1 MKLQEILNGVY
12 ILGTVG
18 NLNVEIS
25 GIAYDSRKVKPG
37 FLFVCI
43 DGVEDDGHKYMSKAW
58 ENGAAA
64 VIVTRKVEE
73 SGRTVVIT
81 SDSRHALAKCS
92 ATFYRNPSQEMELM
106 GITGTKGKTTTS
118 FMIKSIMDYAFND
131 CAIMG
136 NLGIDYKDVHISTSQ
151 NTPQSSDLQQ
161 VLREMVDAGVKRCIM
176 EVTSMGLSQL
186 RTGFTEYS
194 IGMFT
199 NISRAHIGK
208 REHSNFEDY
217 LASKAML
224 FSMCKKGIVNIDD
237 EHSGYIIESAKC
249 PITTLSAIGPAD
261 VTAGKI
267 KMRGDGSTF
276 VYNGFGEEFKI
287 ELEMPGMFNVYNAL
301 FAATAAIMSGAG
313 AEHVQKGIK
322 SVVVPGRCEK
332 QDIEADYSV
341 IIDYAHSPDSLEKL
355 LEAMQEFS
363 EGRVI
368 SVFGCGGDRDNT
380 MRPMMGEIS
389 GNKADFTIITSDNPR
404 FEEPADII
412 KQIET
417 GIKKTGGEYI
427 CIEDRTEA
435 IEYAIRN
442 AKKNDLIILAGKG
455 HETYLD
461 KMGKKTHYDEREII
475 IEVIKKL
482 RNENA

>member
-1 MKLQEILNGVY
+1 MKLQKILNDIK
-12 ILGTVG
+12 ILGTKG
-18 NLNVEIS
+18 NLNLEIS

-43 DGVEDDGHKYMSKAW
+43 DGVEDDGHNYIGKAW
-58 ENGAAA
+58 DNGAVAA
-64 VIVTRKVEE
+64 VVTREVDNRGK
-73 SGRTVVIT
+73 TVVMT
-81 SDSRHALAKCS
+81 GDSRYALARCAAS
-92 ATFYRNPSQEMELM
+92 FYKNPSHDMELL

-118 FMIKSIMDYAFND
+118 FMIKSILDIAFND

-136 NLGIDYKDVHISTSQ
+136 NLGIDYKGVHITTSQ

-161 VLREMVDAGVKRCIM
+161 VLREMVDAGVERCIM

-208 REHSNFEDY
+208 REHNSFDDY
-217 LASKAML
+217 LAAKAML

-237 EHSGYIIESAKC
+237 EHSKYIIELAKC
-249 PITTLSAIGPAD
+249 PITTLSAIGSAD
-261 VTAGKI
+261 VTAGNI

-276 VYNGFGEEFKI
+276 IYSGFGKEFKI

-301 FAATAAIMSGAG
+301 FAATAGLMSGAN
-313 AEHVQKGIK
+313 AEHVKEGIK
-322 SVVVPGRCEK
+322 KVIVPGRCEK
-332 QDIEADYSV
+332 QDIDTEYSV

-389 GNKADFTIITSDNPR
+389 GKKADFTIITSDNPR
-404 FEEPADII
+404 FEEPAEIVR
-412 KQIET
+412 QIEA
-417 GIKKTGGEYI
+417 GIKKTEGKYI
-427 CIEDRTEA
+427 CIVDRTEA
-435 IEYAIRN
+435 IEYAMRH

-461 KMGKKTHYDEREII
+461 KMGTKTHYDEREIVL
-475 IEVIKKL
+475 EVLNKL
-482 RNENA
+482 RNEKI

>member
-1 MKLQEILNGVY
+1 MKLQEILNDVK
-12 ILGTVG
+12 ILGVRG
-18 NLNVEIS
+18 DLNIEIS

-43 DGVEDDGHKYMSKAW
+43 DGVEDDGHKYIGKAW
-58 ENGAAA
+58 ENGAIAA
-64 VIVTRKVEE
+64 VVTRDVE
-73 SGRTVVIT
+73 GDGKTVVIT
-81 SDSRHALAKCS
+81 GDSRYALARCS
-92 ATFYRNPSQEMELM
+92 ATFYKNPSREIELL

-118 FMIKSIMDYAFND
+118 FMIKAILDRAFGD

-136 NLGIDYKDVHISTSQ
+136 NLGIDYKGVHITTSQ

-161 VLREMVDAGVKRCIM
+161 VLRAMSDAGVKRCIM

-199 NISRAHIGK
+199 NLSRAHIGR
-208 REHSNFEDY
+208 REHESFDEY
-217 LASKAML
+217 LAAKAML

-237 EHSGYIIESAKC
+237 EHSEFIIKSAKC
-249 PITTLSAIGPAD
+249 PVTTLSLTGTAD
-261 VTAGKI
+261 VTATDI
-267 KMRGDGSTF
+267 TMRGDGSTF
-276 VYNGFGEEFKI
+276 IYRGFGKEFGI

-301 FAATAAIMSGAG
+301 FAATAALMSGAKP
-313 AEHVQKGIK
+313 EHVKAGIK
-322 SVVVPGRCEK
+322 NVVVPGRCEK
-332 QDIEADYSV
+332 QNIEADYSV

-363 EGRVI
+363 QGRVV

-404 FEEPADII
+404 FEKPSEII
-412 KQIET
+412 RQIEA
-417 GIKKTGGEYI
+417 GIKNTDGEYI
-427 CIEDRTEA
+427 CIEDRTDA

-461 KMGKKTHYDEREII
+461 KMGEKTHYDEREIVL
-475 IEVIKKL
+475 EVLNKI
-482 RNENA
+482 RNEKI

>member
-1 MKLQEILNGVY
+1 MKLHEILNDVK
-12 ILGTVG
+12 ILGKSG
-18 NLNVEIS
+18 DLNIEIS

-43 DGVEDDGHKYMSKAW
+43 DGVEDDGHKYINKAW
-58 ENGAAA
+58 ENGAVAA
-64 VIVTRKVEE
+64 VVTREVEDN
-73 SGRTVVIT
+73 GKTVVIT
-81 SDSRHALAKCS
+81 GDSRYALARCS
-92 ATFYRNPSQEMELM
+92 ATFYKNPSREMELL

-118 FMIKSIMDYAFND
+118 FMIKAILDRAFGD

-136 NLGIDYKDVHISTSQ
+136 NLGIDYKDVHIGTSQ
-151 NTPQSSDLQQ
+151 NTPQSVDLQQ
-161 VLREMVDAGVKRCIM
+161 VLREMVDAGVNRCIM

-199 NISRAHIGK
+199 NLSRAHIGK
-208 REHSNFEDY
+208 REHDSFDDY
-217 LASKAML
+217 LAAKAML

-237 EHSGYIIESAKC
+237 AHSKFIIESAKC
-249 PITTLSAIGPAD
+249 PITTLSAMGPAD
-261 VTAGKI
+261 VTATDI
-267 KMRGDGSTF
+267 KMRGDGSSF
-276 VYNGFGEEFKI
+276 VFKGFGKEFDI

-301 FAATAAIMSGAG
+301 FAATAGLMCGADSR
-313 AEHVQKGIK
+313 HVKEGIK
-322 SVVVPGRCEK
+322 NVVVPGRCEK
-332 QDIEADYSV
+332 QDIDTDYSV

-363 EGRVI
+363 EGRVV

-389 GNKADFTIITSDNPR
+389 GKKADFTIITSDNPR
-404 FEEPADII
+404 FEEPAEII
-412 KQIET
+412 RQIEA
-417 GIKKTGGEYI
+417 GIKKTEGIYT
-427 CIEDRTEA
+427 CIEDRTDA
-435 IEYAIRN
+435 IEYALRN

-461 KMGKKTHYDEREII
+461 KMGKKTHYDEREIVL
-475 IEVIKKL
+475 EVLNKL
-482 RNENA
+482 RNEKV